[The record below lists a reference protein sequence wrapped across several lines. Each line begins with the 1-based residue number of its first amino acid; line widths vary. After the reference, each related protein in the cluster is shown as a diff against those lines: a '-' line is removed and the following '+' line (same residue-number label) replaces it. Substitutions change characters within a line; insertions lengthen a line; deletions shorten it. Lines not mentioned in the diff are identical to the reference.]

1 MTQKG
6 RKGSAVGGCAEWVCP
21 DDLDVAAP
29 GGHDLDLAAAL
40 ACEGQQ
46 FLDRESI
53 RDPFRQPLGAC
64 GLVLEMLDG
73 GHVSSTNPRNG
84 LGIMVRAQ
92 N

>member
-1 MTQKG
+1 L
-6 RKGSAVGGCAEWVCP
+6 V
-21 DDLDVAAP
+21 AP
-29 GGHDLDLAAAL
+29 GGHDLDLAAAV

-46 FLDRESI
+46 FLDRGSI

-84 LGIMVRAQ
+84 LGTMVRAQ